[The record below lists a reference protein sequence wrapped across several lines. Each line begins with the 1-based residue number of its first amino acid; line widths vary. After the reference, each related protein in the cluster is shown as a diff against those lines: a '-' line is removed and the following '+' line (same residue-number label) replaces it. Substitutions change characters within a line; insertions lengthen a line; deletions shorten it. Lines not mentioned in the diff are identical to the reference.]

1 MMWRPATLS
10 ASKTS
15 SASSLLLER
24 QEERQ
29 TDVIFTNLTD
39 ALLSTEEDGSLIST
53 NHTTITLI
61 LL

>member
-39 ALLSTEEDGSLIST
+39 ALLSTVEDGSLIST